1 MPAVTLWLFA
11 LAGLG
16 LSKPV
21 GEGTRAGSSFAPGR
35 MARIVAAL
43 CVGVLAI
50 TPAAIAISQS
60 HLEQAVAD
68 FDRGECDGAI
78 NSALGSLDAIKVRPE
93 PYEIIGYCD
102 ARVGQSRL
110 ALLAMKN
117 AVSRDPQSWET
128 HYGLAIARA
137 AAGLDPMP
145 QLYLTKSLNPLEPVV
160 LATIRS
166 MRGKGP
172 REWKRRAT
180 LARLPI

>member
-1 MPAVTLWLFA
+1 MV
-11 LAGLG
+11 
-16 LSKPV
+16 
-21 GEGTRAGSSFAPGR
+21 
-35 MARIVAAL
+35 RIVGAL

-60 HLEQAVAD
+60 HLERSVAE

-78 NSALGSLDAIKVRPE
+78 NSALGSLDALKVRPE

-102 ARVGQSRL
+102 ARAGQNQL
-110 ALLAMKN
+110 ALLAMRN
-117 AVSRDPQSWET
+117 AVSRDPHSWET

-137 AAGLDPMP
+137 ASGSDPMP
-145 QLYLTKSLNPLEPVV
+145 QLYLARSLNPLEPIVQS
-160 LATIRS
+160 AIRG

-172 REWKRRAT
+172 AEWKRRAR